1 MLDPENIPPVNDG
14 ELLARYVT
22 QSGQYR
28 SSDNQVKPNL
38 FIPHPYEALS
48 VTRHLKANESEIWA
62 IGNDVSSAMGR
73 QLYGRTDIKA
83 GKFKVESLRVV
94 EKPLINNPNHA
105 DVEGWPIAKE
115 DQKAIALKL
124 AASASK
130 LIFPLS
136 ALTSS
141 EDLT

>member
-1 MLDPENIPPVNDG
+1 
-14 ELLARYVT
+14 
-22 QSGQYR
+22 
-28 SSDNQVKPNL
+28 
-38 FIPHPYEALS
+38 
-48 VTRHLKANESEIWA
+48 
-62 IGNDVSSAMGR
+62 
-73 QLYGRTDIKA
+73 
-83 GKFKVESLRVV
+83 VV
-94 EKPLINNPNHA
+94 ENPLINNPNHA

-124 AASASK
+124 VASASK